1 MLDDI
6 LRETRA
12 FQEMAKDGYEQ
23 GLKEG
28 REIGWQVGREIGWK
42 LEWQEGL
49 KEGRQDKLET
59 LRQTLLQIVQARFPH
74 SRMEEFAKGQTSII
88 NDPAVLQNLIVKVS
102 LASTLEEAQKL
113 LSDWP
118 STSNGHN

>member
-12 FQEMAKDGYEQ
+12 FQEMAREGREQ

-28 REIGWQVGREIGWK
+28 LK
-42 LEWQEGL
+42 EGL
-49 KEGRQDKLET
+49 KDKLET

-74 SRMEEFAKGQTSII
+74 SRLEEYAKEQVARI

-102 LASTLEEAQKL
+102 LSSTPDEAKKIL
-113 LSDWP
+113 FDWP
-118 STSNGHN
+118 STNNGHN